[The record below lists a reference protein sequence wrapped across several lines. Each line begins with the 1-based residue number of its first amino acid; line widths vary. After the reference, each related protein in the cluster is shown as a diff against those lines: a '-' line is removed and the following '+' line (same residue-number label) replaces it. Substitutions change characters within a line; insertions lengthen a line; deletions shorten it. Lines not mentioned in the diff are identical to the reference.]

1 MSQTPGFELISFDL
15 CPYVQRSV
23 ITLKHKK
30 VDFKITYID
39 LEKPPEWFNKA
50 SPLGKV
56 PLLLV
61 RSSPSSEPVVL
72 FESAVINEY
81 IDEVT
86 PPSLLPRDALEKAHS
101 RAWVQVSG
109 ELLMGMYP
117 LMISHDK
124 NEIDE
129 ARKEIWDILEKVEDA
144 VTGGNLFST
153 HGFSLVDAAFAPVFM
168 RILMMKS
175 LREDPHW
182 NSLPKTRK
190 WADALLQLPEVH
202 DSVIPEFKQKFI
214 SYLQRK
220 DSLAVRDIV

>member
-1 MSQTPGFELISFDL
+1 MSQNFELVSFDL

-30 VDFKITYID
+30 VGYKITYID

-56 PLLLV
+56 PLLMV
-61 RSSPSSEPVVL
+61 RKSPDDQPVVL

-86 PPSLLPRDALEKAHS
+86 PPFLLPKDPLEKARE

-109 ELLMGMYP
+109 ELLMSMYP
-117 LMISHDK
+117 IMTSHEK
-124 NEIDE
+124 SEIDE
-129 ARKEIWDILEKVEDA
+129 ARQEIWDVLDKVEEA
-144 VTGGNLFST
+144 VNGGSVFSAS
-153 HGFSLVDAAFAPVFM
+153 GFSLVDTAFAPVFM
-168 RILMMKS
+168 RLLMMKS
-175 LREDPHW
+175 IREDAHW
-182 NSLPKTRK
+182 KKLPKTRK
-190 WADALLQLPEVH
+190 WADALLQLPEVR

>member
-1 MSQTPGFELISFDL
+1 MSQTPHFELVSFDL

-30 VDFKITYID
+30 IDYKITYID

-61 RSSPSSEPVVL
+61 RQSSSSEPVVL

-81 IDEVT
+81 VDEVT
-86 PPSLLPRDALEKAHS
+86 PPSLLPKDPLEKARE

-109 ELLMGMYP
+109 ELLMAMYP
-117 LMISHDK
+117 IMISHEK
-124 NEIDE
+124 KEIDE
-129 ARKEIWDILEKVEDA
+129 ARQEIWDILDKVELA
-144 VTGGNLFST
+144 ITGDDVFSAN
-153 HGFSLVDAAFAPVFM
+153 GFSLVDAAFAPAFM

-175 LREDPHW
+175 LRDDPHW
-182 NSLPKTRK
+182 KVLPKTRK
-190 WADALLQLPEVH
+190 WADAILQRPEVK
-202 DSVIPEFKQKFI
+202 DSVIPEFKQKYI
-214 SYLQRK
+214 SMLQRR